1 MCHSLQEAFSKVRN
15 VCQNVQILPNYNYI
29 YVRDVIIVMDF
40 LVNFFVIDLLCLYFE
55 ELKRT
60 VFTRSSHVMWR
71 NLLLFRRSTKLSEI
85 SVTIHILFFIVNF
98 IETKQMQTCKRMI
111 YRNITDRF
119 FLCHVAW
126 KYIVLNMKNLS
137 NG

>member
-1 MCHSLQEAFSKVRN
+1 MRN

-119 FLCHVAW
+119 FYVTW
-126 KYIVLNMKNLS
+126 RGNTSY
-137 NG
+137 